1 MLRKLFLDWDSGS
14 YDRDWEGGA
23 PGLGATRRKRKAVPE
38 VESQRRCHSQGTR
51 VGGRRWDWV
60 AMAASACAVGAGL
73 AFLELVGAGG
83 WSQLRLQDR
92 GRGLLPHLPQ
102 GGAKGFKKG
111 QCVIGSG
118 IWKNSPWLLKWNR
131 SEGEGWAVVW
141 RTFQCVPDWVWSTN
155 STKGGKA
162 EREDVGR
169 RAGKPEDWRLRGW
182 QGGRGATARQT
193 QRFICLVASEIQGTA
208 PAPLCSARPCGMTGP
223 AQGGGS
229 SHGSGH
235 KAGEQLG

>member
-1 MLRKLFLDWDSGS
+1 MLRKLFLDWEIRAAMTRTG
-14 YDRDWEGGA
+14 REELQAWGPPGGR
-23 PGLGATRRKRKAVPE
+23 GRQSRR
-38 VESQRRCHSQGTR
+38 RRARGGCLSQGTR
-51 VGGRRWDWV
+51 VGGRCWDWV

-182 QGGRGATARQT
+182 QGGRGATAKNSKVYLPRG
-193 QRFICLVASEIQGTA
+193 F
-208 PAPLCSARPCGMTGP
+208 
-223 AQGGGS
+223 
-229 SHGSGH
+229 
-235 KAGEQLG
+235 